1 MWEKIKNYRLCLKD
15 LKFILWLFGITCFIY
30 GYNFIT
36 GLTFA
41 HKFQVYDLGGA
52 IATFAAFMD
61 TKNRIKNKIYHF
73 LTEDSSLKNV
83 KV

>member
-61 TKNRIKNKIYHF
+61 TKNKIYHF
-73 LTEDSSLKNV
+73 PTEDSSLKNV